1 MRDEFVKHSD
11 LVSFADRSVNL
22 KREDA
27 KEYREQVNRLRI
39 KMEAFIKDN
48 PDVGLRKML
57 LSGSLA
63 KGTSLK
69 SLNDIDVAIHVTSPE
84 APTGEVD
91 LLNWLVERLR
101 EVYPNMNADQIS
113 RGNHCVR
120 ISFRGSGLDVDVV
133 PIYEIKDDPLGRGYL
148 YASDSGNRVLTSIP
162 MHLDFIRRRKASCA
176 SHYAQMIRFAKYW
189 SAKQKVALGDSFR
202 CKSFLV
208 ELLMAKRLDSGAVLS
223 NYPDALE
230 EFFAFVLQTRLSE
243 QIVFTDYFKTSD
255 IPERGRNAIEV
266 LDPVNFDN
274 SIVSDYTETDRD
286 VLVGRA
292 EAALDAISEAR
303 HATTK
308 GRALECWKE
317 VFGPTFRV

>member
-11 LVSFADRSVNL
+11 LAAFADSSVNL

-27 KEYREQVNRLRI
+27 KEYREQVNRLRT
-39 KMEAFIKDN
+39 KMEAFIKEN

-63 KGTSLK
+63 KGTALK
-69 SLNDIDVAIHVTSPE
+69 SLNDIDVAIHVTSPD
-84 APTGEVD
+84 APTGESD
-91 LLNWLVERLR
+91 LLDWLVEQLR
-101 EVYPNMNADQIS
+101 KVYPNMNADQIS

-133 PIYEIKDDPLGRGYL
+133 PIYEIDDDPLGRGYL

-162 MHLDFIRRRKASCA
+162 MHLDFIRKRKASCVT
-176 SHYAQMIRFAKYW
+176 HYAQMIRFAKFW
-189 SAKQKVALGDSFR
+189 SAKRKIVMGDSFR

-208 ELLMAKRLDSGAVLS
+208 ELLMAKRLDSGAILS

-230 EFFAFVLQTRLSE
+230 EFFAYIVQTRLSD
-243 QIVFTDYFKTSD
+243 QIAFTDYFKASE
-255 IPERGRNAIEV
+255 IPDRGPSSIEI
-266 LDPVNFDN
+266 LDPVNLEN
-274 SIVSDYTETDRD
+274 SIVADYSESDRNT
-286 VLVGRA
+286 LVDQA
-292 EAALDAISEAR
+292 EDALDAISEAR

-308 GRALECWKE
+308 GRAIECWKE
-317 VFGPTFRV
+317 VFGPTFKV

>member
-11 LVSFADRSVNL
+11 LVAFADRSVNL

-27 KEYREQVNRLRI
+27 KEYREQVNRLRT

-48 PDVGLRKML
+48 PNVGLRKML

-69 SLNDIDVAIHVTSPE
+69 TLNDIDVAIHVTTPD
-84 APTGEVD
+84 APTGEAD
-91 LLNWLVERLR
+91 LLDWLVEQLR
-101 EVYPNMNADQIS
+101 KVYPNMNADQIS

-133 PIYEIKDDPLGRGYL
+133 PVYEIKDDPLERGYL
-148 YASDSGNRVLTSIP
+148 YARDSGKRVLTSIP
-162 MHLDFIRRRKASCA
+162 MHLDFIRKRKSSCA
-176 SHYAQMIRFAKYW
+176 THYAQVIRFAKFW
-189 SAKQKVALGDSFR
+189 SAKRKIAMGDSFR

-208 ELLMAKRLDSGAVLS
+208 ELVMASRLDSGAVLS

-230 EFFAFVLQTRLSE
+230 EFFAYIVQTRLSE
-243 QIVFTDYFKTSD
+243 QIAFTDYFKASEV
-255 IPERGRNAIEV
+255 PVRGQAAVEV
-266 LDPVNFDN
+266 LDPVNLDN
-274 SIVSDYTETDRD
+274 SIVVDYSESDRD
-286 VLVGRA
+286 TLVDQA
-292 EAALDAISEAR
+292 EGALDAISEAR

-308 GRALECWKE
+308 GRAVECWKE
-317 VFGPTFRV
+317 VFGPTFKV